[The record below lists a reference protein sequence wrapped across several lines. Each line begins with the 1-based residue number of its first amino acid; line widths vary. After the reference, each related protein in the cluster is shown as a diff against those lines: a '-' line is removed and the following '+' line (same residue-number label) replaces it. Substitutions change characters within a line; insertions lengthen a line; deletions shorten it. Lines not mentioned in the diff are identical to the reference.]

1 MDHDRNRRRFGK
13 ADDELVGWFACA
25 IGVKAQNI
33 DANGSD
39 GNPEERHYSR
49 LRAMN
54 RGTMAWYDAVAATI
68 GKLTPEHRQVIALVY
83 TPHAAPTWLQDAL
96 STPWGGGSLVQL
108 AATLQRAQTAAHAR
122 VPGQTVVDW
131 LTARGRRAKD
141 PLLAALREDAEALRV
156 AALTAYDPLRV
167 DRVKREETA
176 KREAARER
184 ERRNADLYA
193 ELTGRNRARDSA
205 RFERRLRAS

>member
-33 DANGSD
+33 DAGGGD

-54 RGTMAWYDAVAATI
+54 RGTMAWYDAVSATI
-68 GKLTPEHRQVIALVY
+68 GQLATEHRRVIGLVY

-96 STPWGGGSLVQL
+96 ATPWGGGNLVQL
-108 AATLQRAQTAAHAR
+108 STTLPRATTAAQAR
-122 VPGQTVVDW
+122 APGQTVLDW
-131 LTARGRRAKD
+131 LAARGRRAKD
-141 PLLAALREDAEALRV
+141 PLLASLREDAEALRMS
-156 AALTAYDPLRV
+156 ALTAYDPLRI
-167 DRVKREETA
+167 DRVKREEVA
-176 KREAARER
+176 KREASRER